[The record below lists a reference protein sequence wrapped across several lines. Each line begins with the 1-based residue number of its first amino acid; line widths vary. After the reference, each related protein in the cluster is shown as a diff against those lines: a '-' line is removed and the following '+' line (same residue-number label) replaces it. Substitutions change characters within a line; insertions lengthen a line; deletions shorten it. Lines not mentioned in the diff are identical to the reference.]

1 MLLVMKTKKLSFC
14 AVMAALAT
22 VLMLIGYFPY
32 LTYAV
37 PCIASLAIMAVVIE
51 LNKKSAFLTYLASL
65 LPIFLFCEMESKLL
79 YICLVG
85 FYPILKALFEKLP
98 SRILEYLLKIVCL
111 NVAVFLIYL
120 ASTFVFGISF
130 DDMGQIG
137 EYGAIVLIAAANIA
151 FLAYDF
157 CLTTMAQ
164 FYIIRIHKSV
174 KKLLK

>member
-1 MLLVMKTKKLSFC
+1 MLLIMKTKKLSFC

-22 VLMLIGYFPY
+22 VLMLVGYFPY

-37 PCIASLAIMAVVIE
+37 PCIASLTIMAVVIE
-51 LNKKSAFLTYLASL
+51 INKKSAFITYLASL

-85 FYPILKALFEKLP
+85 FYPVLKAFFEKLP
-98 SRILEYLLKIVCL
+98 SRIVEFLLKIVCL
-111 NVAVFLIYL
+111 NIAVFLIYI

-130 DDMGQIG
+130 DDMGQLGNYASVIL
-137 EYGAIVLIAAANIA
+137 IVAANVA
-151 FLAYDF
+151 FIAYDF

-164 FYIIRIHKSV
+164 FYIIRIHPTV

>member
-1 MLLVMKTKKLSFC
+1 
-14 AVMAALAT
+14 MAALAT

-51 LNKKSAFLTYLASL
+51 LNKKAAFLTYLASL
-65 LPIFLFCEMESKLL
+65 LPIFLFCEIESKLL

-98 SRILEYLLKIVCL
+98 SRTLEYLLKIVTL
-111 NVAVFLIYL
+111 NVAVFLIYI
-120 ASTFVFGISF
+120 ASTFVLGISF
-130 DDMGQIG
+130 DDMGELG
-137 EYGAIVLIAAANIA
+137 KYGSVILIIAANVA